1 MVSRRSRRPALPPH
15 RPAATYRNRT
25 RRGDHPVESRA
36 CRGLPPGA
44 LAGAGYFAHLPLDD
58 EVWLPLARASAE
70 HTPPDS
76 PDTAAE
82 RAATHPD
89 SQDARVL
96 TALLV
101 AWPTDTW
108 AAHTVL
114 PHAHALF
121 RDAVR
126 ADGHAYS
133 DAVARLREA
142 LINAGE
148 LDLARPPT
156 EFG

>member
-1 MVSRRSRRPALPPH
+1 MAAPGPSQRRTHPSRQPGH
-15 RPAATYRNRT
+15 
-25 RRGDHPVESRA
+25 RRGA
-36 CRGLPPGA
+36 RGHAPRQP
-44 LAGAGYFAHLPLDD
+44 
-58 EVWLPLARASAE
+58 
-70 HTPPDS
+70 
-76 PDTAAE
+76 E
-82 RAATHPD
+82 RP
-89 SQDARVL
+89 VL

-126 ADGHAYS
+126 ADGHAYP

>member
-1 MVSRRSRRPALPPH
+1 MTTLWRAAL
-15 RPAATYRNRT
+15 AA
-25 RRGDHPVESRA
+25 D
-36 CRGLPPGA
+36 LPPGA

-58 EVWLPLARASAE
+58 DLWLPLARASAE

-82 RAATHPD
+82 RAATHPH
-89 SQDARVL
+89 SQDALVL

-101 AWPTDTW
+101 ARPTDTW
-108 AAHTVL
+108 AAHTAL
-114 PHAHALF
+114 PHAHTLF

-126 ADGHAYS
+126 ADSHAHP
-133 DAVARLREA
+133 DAVVRLREA

-148 LDLARPPT
+148 LDLARPPKET
-156 EFG
+156 G